1 MRLKLGPM
9 QAALG
14 ALAAFTTVQGCAR
27 GPAVLTDSTLP
38 IRRVVVYRNGVG
50 YFERQGHVEGSNVG
64 FRVQQGDVGD
74 FLATLAVM
82 ERGGSSVRAAAFP
95 MPADAAEGETPPSPT
110 DRRTVSL
117 SLDGRDHDLVVG
129 YTVETPI
136 WRPSYRLIFGEGGQ
150 AQVQAW
156 GIVQNVSGEDWRD
169 VQLALVSGAPVS
181 FRSELAT
188 AVIPTRPVV
197 TDRGAVID
205 SVPQGE
211 TTLAQDEAPPPP
223 PAMPAAA
230 PSDDAEGDGLADSM
244 HAEMA
249 AGRGRG
255 AGGLRARRAAPRPS
269 AAPMTAGMPGRYA
282 ANTRDAS
289 VQPTPTQTPR
299 NLASLAAL
307 AVQGGATRY
316 DLPQRVT
323 VPDHSATMVML
334 VAREI
339 PGSRTYLFAPDPG
352 VAASASH
359 PFHVAR
365 FENRTGALLERGPIA
380 IFEQGAFLG
389 QGMLETLPDAASATV
404 PFSLER
410 AIAVE
415 SSSNWNTEGQ
425 RLVRIQRAQVSIERF
440 NVRRTTWRVRNGL
453 EAETRVIVRQA
464 LDGARL
470 FEPPQGTEESN
481 GNALVPVTVP
491 GHGHTEQIVVTRS
504 AFTQNLPFDH
514 EQSVLAIEAYLNE
527 GHAPAAAATT
537 LRTALDM
544 RRQLQELRASRDA
557 GVQRRDD
564 LQRNA
569 EETRGNLRAIE
580 RNPSAADLRA
590 QLTSRLSRV
599 ATEIDQATRR
609 IVELD
614 TQMSER
620 NVRLVEALREL
631 SLEANPP
638 TGNDAPTPPP
648 TPLPRR

>member
-1 MRLKLGPM
+1 MGQKLMGLS
-9 QAALG
+9 AAL
-14 ALAAFTTVQGCAR
+14 AVLVTAQGCAR
-27 GPAVLTDSTLP
+27 GPAVLTETTLP

-50 YFERQGHVEGSNVG
+50 YFERHGRVEGESVG
-64 FRVQQGDVGD
+64 FRVLQSDVGD

-95 MPADAAEGETPPSPT
+95 MPDDAVEGAPPP
-110 DRRTVSL
+110 DPRARRTVSL

-136 WRPSYRLIFGEGGQ
+136 WRPSYRLVFGEGGN

-156 GIVQNVSGEDWRD
+156 GIVQNISGEDWRD

-188 AVIPTRPVV
+188 AVIPPRPVV

-205 SVPQGE
+205 SVPVGE
-211 TTLAQDEAPPPP
+211 TTLAQAEPPPP
-223 PAMPAAA
+223 VGTPAPVAPAVSQSADDGAA
-230 PSDDAEGDGLADSM
+230 EALLDATLSTRRGVADG
-244 HAEMA
+244 
-249 AGRGRG
+249 
-255 AGGLRARRAAPRPS
+255 RRASRRPS
-269 AAPMTAGMPGRYA
+269 APAPAVAPSTAMPTGGWRVPRNQRQPPPSA
-282 ANTRDAS
+282 A
-289 VQPTPTQTPR
+289 PR

-323 VPDHSATMVML
+323 VPDRSATMVML

-339 PGSRTYLFAPDPG
+339 PGSRMYLFAPDPG
-352 VAASASH
+352 VGDSTAH

-365 FENRTGALLERGPIA
+365 FENRTGALLERGPLA

-389 QGMLETLPDAASATV
+389 QGMLETLPDGATATV

-415 SSSNWNTEGQ
+415 SSTAWNTEGQ
-425 RLVRIQRAQVSIERF
+425 RLVRLQRAVVSIERY
-440 NVRRTTWRVRNGL
+440 NVLRTTWRVRNGMPR
-453 EAETRVIVRQA
+453 EARVMVRQP
-464 LDGARL
+464 LNGARL
-470 FEPPQGTEESN
+470 HEPPAGTEESN
-481 GNALVPVTVP
+481 GNALVPLTVAAQ
-491 GHGHTEQIVVTRS
+491 GRHEQIVTTRA

-514 EQSVLAIEAYLNE
+514 EQSVLAIEAYLRD
-527 GHAPAAAATT
+527 GHPAANIAAT

-544 RRQLQELRASRDA
+544 RRQLADQRQARDA
-557 GVQRRDD
+557 ATQRRDD

-580 RNPSAADLRA
+580 RNPGAADLRA
-590 QLTSRLSRV
+590 QLTNRLARV
-599 ATEIDQATRR
+599 SADIDLATRR

-620 NVRLVEALREL
+620 NVRLTEALREL
-631 SLEANPP
+631 DFEAAPP
-638 TGNDAPTPPP
+638 TGSQAPTPAV
-648 TPLPRR
+648 PR

>member
-1 MRLKLGPM
+1 MGQKLMGLS
-9 QAALG
+9 AAL
-14 ALAAFTTVQGCAR
+14 AVLVAAQGCAR
-27 GPAVLTDSTLP
+27 GPAVLTETTLP

-50 YFERQGHVEGSNVG
+50 YFERHGRVEGERVG
-64 FRVQQGDVGD
+64 FRVLQSDVGD

-95 MPADAAEGETPPSPT
+95 MPDDAVEGAPPPNPRE
-110 DRRTVSL
+110 RRTVSL
-117 SLDGRDHDLVVG
+117 ALDGRDHDLVVG

-136 WRPSYRLIFGEGGQ
+136 WRPSYRLVFGEGGN

-188 AVIPTRPVV
+188 AVIPVRPVV

-205 SVPQGE
+205 SVPVAE
-211 TTLAQDEAPPPP
+211 TTLAQAEAPPPP
-223 PAMPAAA
+223 AVAVAEPEADEGAAEALLDAMTTTRSAAPAAPGGGYARRRSAPRPAAA
-230 PSDDAEGDGLADSM
+230 VAPSVPQG
-244 HAEMA
+244 
-249 AGRGRG
+249 GRGM
-255 AGGLRARRAAPRPS
+255 ARNERQVVQTS
-269 AAPMTAGMPGRYA
+269 A
-282 ANTRDAS
+282 
-289 VQPTPTQTPR
+289 PR

-323 VPDHSATMVML
+323 VPDRSATMVML

-339 PGSRTYLFAPDPG
+339 PGSRMYLFAPDPG
-352 VAASASH
+352 VGDSNAH

-365 FENRTGALLERGPIA
+365 FENRTGALLERGPLA

-389 QGMLETLPDAASATV
+389 QGMLETLPDGATATV

-415 SSSNWNTEGQ
+415 SSNAWNTEGQ
-425 RLVRIQRAQVSIERF
+425 RLVRVQRAMVSIERY
-440 NVRRTTWRVRNGL
+440 NVLRTTWRVRNGMAN
-453 EAETRVIVRQA
+453 EARVMVRQA
-464 LDGARL
+464 LNGARL
-470 FEPPQGTEESN
+470 HEPPTGTEESN
-481 GNALVPVTVP
+481 GNALVPITVP
-491 GHGHTEQIVVTRS
+491 GQGRHEQLVTTRA

-514 EQSVLAIEAYLNE
+514 EQSVLAIEAYLRD
-527 GHAPAAAATT
+527 GHPAANVATT

-544 RRQLQELRASRDA
+544 RRQLADQRQARDA
-557 GVQRRDD
+557 ATQRRDD

-580 RNPSAADLRA
+580 RNPGAADLRA
-590 QLTSRLSRV
+590 QLTARLARIS
-599 ATEIDQATRR
+599 AEIDQATRR

-620 NVRLVEALREL
+620 NVRLTEALREL
-631 SLEANPP
+631 DFEAAPP
-638 TGNDAPTPPP
+638 TGSDATPTPV
-648 TPLPRR
+648 TR